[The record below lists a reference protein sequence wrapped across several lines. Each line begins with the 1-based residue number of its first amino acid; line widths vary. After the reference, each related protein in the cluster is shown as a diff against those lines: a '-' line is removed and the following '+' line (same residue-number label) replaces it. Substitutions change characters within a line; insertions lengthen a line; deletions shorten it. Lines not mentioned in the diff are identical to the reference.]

1 MPRTLYEV
9 DTPTLVV
16 HESIAIANIERFQ
29 RHCDEA
35 GLKLRPHIKTHKS
48 IHFTR
53 LQLEAGAAG
62 ITCQKIGEA
71 QVMAAHGADDI
82 LITFNIMGE
91 AKLKR
96 LTELANQ
103 VDKLA
108 VVADNATVVEGL
120 SAAFATHAKKLR
132 VMIECDTGAARCG
145 VQTPQ
150 QAAKLALLITSSP
163 GLQFA
168 GLMTYPDKQPSS
180 LPVQFMRDTLARL
193 NAMGIDCPDVST
205 GGTPLMWDAAN
216 EDIFTEYRIGTYI
229 YQDRSMLE
237 RGICQ
242 ESDCA
247 ARVVTTVVSRP
258 TAERL
263 VIDAGSKVLTSD
275 LLGMQGHGH
284 VLDYP
289 DATITGLSEEH
300 GVLQVSADNPLQPGD
315 QIEIVPNHVCVVSNM
330 FDEVQL
336 IKESGRIEP
345 LAIDARGRVF

>member
-1 MPRTLYEV
+1 MPRQLYEV

-16 HESIAIANIERFQ
+16 HESIALANIERFQ
-29 RHCDEA
+29 GHCNDA

-53 LQLEAGAAG
+53 LQLQAGAAG

-71 QVMAAHGADDI
+71 EVMAAAGVEDI
-82 LITFNIMGE
+82 LITFNILGE

-96 LTELANQ
+96 LAALASQ
-103 VDKLA
+103 LTRLG
-108 VVADNATVVEGL
+108 VVADNATVIEGL
-120 SAAFATHAKKLR
+120 SAAFARQSTTLH
-132 VMIECDTGAARCG
+132 VMVECDTGAARCG

-150 QAAKLALLITSSP
+150 EAADLAALINRLP
-163 GLQFA
+163 GLEFA
-168 GLMTYPDKQPSS
+168 GLMTYPDKLASPM
-180 LPVQFMRDTLARL
+180 PVQFMRDTIAKL
-193 NAMGIDCPDVST
+193 NAIGINCPDVST
-205 GGTPLMWDAAN
+205 GGTPLMWDAAS
-216 EDIFTEYRIGTYI
+216 DGIFTEYRIGTYI

-237 RGICQ
+237 RGICT
-242 ESDCA
+242 EADCA
-247 ARVVTTVVSRP
+247 ARVVATVVSRP
-258 TAERL
+258 TSTRL

-284 VLDYP
+284 VLDFP
-289 DATITGLSEEH
+289 DATIAGLSEEH

-336 IKESGRIEP
+336 IRQGGTIEP
-345 LAIDARGRVF
+345 LTIDARGKVL